1 MNENER
7 NLTTHPAVTT
17 SPDAVQENKTVT
29 AISPID
35 TDQGNQVPE
44 MYDDEE
50 PKSASV
56 SSRPPLGDKAVR
68 P

>member
-1 MNENER
+1 MNENDR

-17 SPDAVQENKTVT
+17 SPDAAQENETMT

-35 TDQGNQVPE
+35 ADQGDQVPAI
-44 MYDDEE
+44 YDGEE
-50 PKSASV
+50 PKPASV
-56 SSRPPLGDKAVR
+56 SSRPPLGEKAVR